1 MSDLNVP
8 FTERRNELSVK
19 LDGSLTAI
27 DFLKTLRSC
36 DSQIYTGYAENQ
48 NIFDKALEI
57 DSTISGCSL
66 SSKVIVT
73 GCGTSGR
80 LAFLTCRRYSRLF
93 GTKKVTE
100 NTLLR
105 KPVFVYTIAGGDS
118 AILLSDELPEDDPVV
133 GCNDMVSRLDL
144 NDSYDELGTKEYL
157 GYLIGVTC
165 GLSAPYVAGQAAK
178 VLSTKRVGMS
188 LIGFNPAELAR
199 NVPLTDLEGKS
210 FRDIA
215 ITINNISDRAVPIHL
230 LNPVIGPGS
239 SFIFI

>member
-1 MSDLNVP
+1 MSDPNIP

-19 LDGSLTAI
+19 LDGSLSAI
-27 DFLKTLRSC
+27 CFLKTLRSC

-57 DSTISGCSL
+57 DATIRGCSL
-66 SSKVIVT
+66 SSKVIIT

-93 GTKKVTE
+93 ETE
-100 NTLLR
+100 NTTLR
-105 KPVFVYTIAGGDS
+105 KPAFVYTIAGGDS

-133 GCNDMVSRLDL
+133 GCNDMVSQLDL
-144 NDSYDELGTKEYL
+144 DDSFDEIGTKECL

-178 VLSTKRVGMS
+178 VLSTKGVGMS

-199 NVPLTDLEGKS
+199 NVPLTELEGKS

-215 ITINNISDRAVPIHL
+215 ITINKISDRAVPIYL
-230 LNPVIGPGS
+230 LNPVIGPGNL
-239 SFIFI
+239 